1 MAIFGTSIGLLSLL
15 GLRIKHKP
23 SILGSDV
30 SLAIYAFWISV
41 NHLFHLYH
49 IFTLLLNKHYLLWCT
64 WHVPFPSP
72 PAQRIPSV
80 KLSPFAFIFLLH
92 LVFEAIWTY
101 EKYIWIEC
109 LEKNCNLGF
118 LENIRVIVCCHLH
131 KSPSCIKSWHEA
143 AWSLQARLVG
153 LDDSESAFFWD
164 CSVSNQNPRTTWD
177 NFGTTSGQLW
187 DKRQLWD
194 HFGTLL
200 GQLSDKFM
208 ATLGHFWHNPYKAM
222 GKL

>member
-109 LEKNCNLGF
+109 LEK
-118 LENIRVIVCCHLH
+118 
-131 KSPSCIKSWHEA
+131 K
-143 AWSLQARLVG
+143 LQP
-153 LDDSESAFFWD
+153 W
-164 CSVSNQNPRTTWD
+164 
-177 NFGTTSGQLW
+177 
-187 DKRQLWD
+187 
-194 HFGTLL
+194 LL
-200 GQLSDKFM
+200 GEHQSNSLLPSPQVPILNK
-208 ATLGHFWHNPYKAM
+208 
-222 GKL
+222 KLQYTSHTTNHLIKHVICVGS

>member
-1 MAIFGTSIGLLSLL
+1 MWQLDHLASLGDSLMAIFGTSIGLLSLL

-49 IFTLLLNKHYLLWCT
+49 IFTLLLNKHYLLLYT

-92 LVFEAIWTY
+92 LVFEAILTY

-109 LEKNCNLGF
+109 LEKSCNLGF
-118 LENIRVIVCCHLH
+118 LENIRVIVCCHLR
-131 KSPSCIKSWHEA
+131 KSPSCIKSFNIH
-143 AWSLQARLVG
+143 
-153 LDDSESAFFWD
+153 
-164 CSVSNQNPRTTWD
+164 RTPPIT
-177 NFGTTSGQLW
+177 
-187 DKRQLWD
+187 
-194 HFGTLL
+194 
-200 GQLSDKFM
+200 
-208 ATLGHFWHNPYKAM
+208 
-222 GKL
+222 